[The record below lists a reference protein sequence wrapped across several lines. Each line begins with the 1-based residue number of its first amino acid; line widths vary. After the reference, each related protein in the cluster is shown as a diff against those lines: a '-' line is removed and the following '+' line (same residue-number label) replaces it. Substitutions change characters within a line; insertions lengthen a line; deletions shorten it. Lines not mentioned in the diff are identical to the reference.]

1 MEKIRTFI
9 AVNLSSDIKEYLS
22 SLMGNIS
29 IPESKIKW
37 VDKDN
42 LHITIKFLGYLSQ
55 EKIELI
61 KSELKEITSQHKPFL
76 IQLSSYIG
84 VFPTY
89 TMPRIVWIGI
99 KEGVNRLE
107 ELYNSIEINF
117 FKGGFLKEEKGF
129 SSHITIGRVKYIK
142 DKANFIQI
150 IKRIKI
156 TNLSQEINSIDLME
170 SELTPS
176 GPIYKIT
183 AKFAL
188 LKP

>member
-1 MEKIRTFI
+1 LEKIRTFI
-9 AVNLSSDIKEYLS
+9 AVNLSSDTKEYLS
-22 SLMGNIS
+22 SLMNNIN

-89 TMPRIVWIGI
+89 TMPRIIWIGI
-99 KEGVNRLE
+99 KEGINKLE
-107 ELYNSIEINF
+107 ELYNSIELNF
-117 FKGGFLKEEKGF
+117 FKKGFLKEEKGF
-129 SSHITIGRVKYIK
+129 SSHITIGRVKFIK

-150 IKRIKI
+150 LKRIKI
-156 TNLSQEINSIDLME
+156 HNLSQEISSIDLME
-170 SELTPS
+170 SELTPG
-176 GPIYKIT
+176 GPIYKIA

-188 LKP
+188 LKQ